1 MDSDLADEPSGRMMA
16 AYNLT
21 ENIKELDEA
30 GFWVFVGKENRVI
43 TGGIGEVVGGI
54 SRIYNAYC

>member
-1 MDSDLADEPSGRMMA
+1 MMA